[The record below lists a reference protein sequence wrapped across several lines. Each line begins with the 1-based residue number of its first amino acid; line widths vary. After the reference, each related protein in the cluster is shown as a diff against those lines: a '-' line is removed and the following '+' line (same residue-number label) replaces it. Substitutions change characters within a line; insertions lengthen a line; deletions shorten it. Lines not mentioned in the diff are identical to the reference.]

1 MAADLPR
8 RDGTIAH
15 DDDEDEVV
23 SCMVT
28 YEIKCIHTVCDACLC
43 DEIPLN
49 IYNSLRITL

>member
-1 MAADLPR
+1 MAPQY
-8 RDGTIAH
+8 

-23 SCMVT
+23 SCRVT

-49 IYNSLRITL
+49 NSCEPRYILYNYIIY